1 MMMELDM
8 EPILIGV
15 LAVILGLIN
24 VFAGFRI
31 FRVLLA
37 LSFLFVGYAVGQWLA
52 QQFAFVNPAFDTLV
66 PFAVAALM
74 AGAAWSLFSVAVYLA
89 GALFGISLLTQIG
102 IAFGA
107 ESLLLFILGA
117 IGAMLGGA
125 LAAALKKPAVIFGT
139 AFIGASLV
147 MYGADAIFGLGIT
160 SGGEAIVPGGAVF
173 GIWLLL
179 AVTGAF
185 VQYQQSEA
193 WRAREDFE

>member
-1 MMMELDM
+1 MMMELEM

-37 LSFLFVGYAVGQWLA
+37 LSFLFVGYVVGQWLA
-52 QQFAFVNPAFDTLV
+52 QQFDFVNPAFDTLV

-102 IAFGA
+102 VAFGV

-125 LAAALKKPAVIFGT
+125 LAAALKKPAVILGT

-147 MYGADAIFGLGIT
+147 MYGADAIFGLGIA
-160 SGGEAIVPGGAVF
+160 SSGEAIVPGGAVF

-193 WRAREDFE
+193 WRTREDFE